1 MMILI
6 GLQTTSK
13 ELFVLVLYNMKNKG
27 FFFCPDDV
35 KGLGL
40 SVASIV
46 LVRVGVLALV
56 GTISP

>member
-13 ELFVLVLYNMKNKG
+13 ELFVFVLYNMKNKG
-27 FFFCPDDV
+27 FFCPDDV

-46 LVRVGVLALV
+46 LVRVGVLAPV
-56 GTISP
+56 GAISP